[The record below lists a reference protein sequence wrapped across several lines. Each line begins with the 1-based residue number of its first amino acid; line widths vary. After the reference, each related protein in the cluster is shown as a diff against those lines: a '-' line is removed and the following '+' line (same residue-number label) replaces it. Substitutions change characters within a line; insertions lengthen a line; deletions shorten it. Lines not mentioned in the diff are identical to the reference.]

1 MGAAGP
7 KRLTVADVR
16 RSYAADKRWEELSG
30 ELPALLLFRPLSF
43 WVTPLFARAGFTP
56 SGVTWLSLALSI
68 CLPLAA
74 VFGGERAHWLV
85 FGAGF
90 ACQVLDCV
98 DGNLARA
105 TGRSSAYGQ
114 MLDLVIGQL
123 YWILVFV
130 SVGILA
136 EQRGGGLFGD
146 YALEIATALPLLVL
160 LNRLSRNHAEQHFA
174 RAQPH
179 AVPPAGPLGLKRLA
193 LIALSGLENL
203 YIFGIAAA
211 GALGGMDWLLLAMAV
226 YVCGVFAYVELDL
239 LRDLA
244 AR

>member
-1 MGAAGP
+1 MGGRGP
-7 KRLTVADVR
+7 QRLTVAEVR
-16 RSYAADKRWEELSG
+16 RSYGAGKRWEELSG

-56 SGVTWLSLALSI
+56 SGVTWLSGALSL
-68 CLPLAA
+68 CMPLAA
-74 VFGGERAHWLV
+74 LEGGARAHWLV

-90 ACQVLDCV
+90 ACQILDCV

-130 SVGILA
+130 SVGLLA
-136 EQRGGGLFGD
+136 EQRGGGLFGPW
-146 YALEIATALPLLVL
+146 ALEVATALPLLVL
-160 LNRLSRNHAEQHFA
+160 LNRLSRDHAERHFG

-179 AVPPAGPLGLKRLA
+179 ARPPAGRLGPERWL

-211 GALGGMDWLLLAMAV
+211 GALGGMDWLLLAMSV
-226 YVCGVFAYVELDL
+226 YVCGVFVYVELEL